1 MRYVKSLRVGS
12 GFLQTICLTVLG
24 IALVGC
30 STSGTELQW
39 MAQKEAA
46 LNLVA
51 TSPYLP
57 VQERGDE
64 GQWLPYEP
72 RENPYTT
79 QRGRID
85 KDSVTRFIE
94 ARRAFKAKQWGRAET
109 LLLELTKI
117 DEGLSGPWVMLGD
130 IASERGEHQQARDAY
145 AKAIAINGD
154 NVNAYLRLA
163 LTQRKMGRYLHA
175 QNTYAAALKL
185 WPDYPEAHLNLAVL
199 YDIYLN
205 HPLRAQKHME
215 AYQFLTNGENTRVAS
230 WLEEIRSR
238 TGIAPGFEI
247 SSEGSE
253 AVSYRT
259 DETNAVGNQN
269 NME

>member
-1 MRYVKSLRVGS
+1 MRYVKSFRAGLIFS
-12 GFLQTICLTVLG
+12 WG
-24 IALVGC
+24 IALAGC
-30 STSGTELQW
+30 STGGAELQW
-39 MAQKEAA
+39 MTQKEAA
-46 LNLVA
+46 LKLVA
-51 TSPYLP
+51 TDPYLP
-57 VQERGDE
+57 VQEQGDE

-72 RENPYTT
+72 RENPYTA

-85 KDSVTRFIE
+85 KESITRFIE
-94 ARRAFKAKQWGRAET
+94 ARRAFKAEEWERAEA
-109 LLLELTKI
+109 LLQELI
-117 DEGLSGPWVMLGD
+117 EADDDLSGPWVMLGD
-130 IASERGEHQQARDAY
+130 IASERGEHQKALDAY

-163 LTQRKMGRYLHA
+163 LTQRKLGRYLHA

-215 AYQFLTNGENTRVAS
+215 AYQFLTDGENTRVSA

-253 AVSYRT
+253 AISYRT
-259 DETNAVGNQN
+259 EDTEPASH
-269 NME
+269 

>member
-1 MRYVKSLRVGS
+1 MQYVKTFRVGPD
-12 GFLQTICLTVLG
+12 FLRRIALTVLG

-30 STSGTELQW
+30 STSGTQLQW
-39 MAQKEAA
+39 MTEKKAA

-51 TSPYLP
+51 TDPYLP
-57 VQERGDE
+57 VREQGDE

-79 QRGRID
+79 QRGRVD

-94 ARRAFKAKQWGRAET
+94 ARRAFKAKQWERAET
-109 LLLELTKI
+109 LLQELAQS
-117 DEGLSGPWVMLGD
+117 DEELSGPWVMLGD
-130 IASERGEHQQARDAY
+130 IASEKGEHQQALDAY
-145 AKAIAINGD
+145 VKAIAINGD

-175 QNTYAAALKL
+175 QNTYAAVLKL

-215 AYQFLTNGENTRVAS
+215 AYQFLTDGENTQVAA
-230 WLEEIRSR
+230 WLKEIRSR
-238 TGIAPGFEI
+238 TGIAPGFGV

-253 AVSYRT
+253 AISYRA
-259 DETNAVGNQN
+259 DENNAVSN
-269 NME
+269 

>member
-1 MRYVKSLRVGS
+1 MRYVKSSRT
-12 GFLQTICLTVLG
+12 GFGVLQGIALTMLSL
-24 IALVGC
+24 ALVGC
-30 STSGTELQW
+30 STGGTELQW
-39 MAQKEAA
+39 MTEKKAA

-51 TSPYLP
+51 TDPYLP
-57 VQERGDE
+57 VQEQGDE

-72 RENPYTT
+72 QENPYTA
-79 QRGRID
+79 QRGRVD
-85 KDSVTRFIE
+85 KDAVTRFIE
-94 ARRAFKAKQWGRAET
+94 ARRAFKEKQWERAET
-109 LLLELTKI
+109 LLLALTQS
-117 DEGLSGPWVMLGD
+117 DNDLSGPWVMLGD
-130 IASERGEHQQARDAY
+130 IASEKGEHQQALDAY

-175 QNTYAAALKL
+175 QNTYAAVLKL

-215 AYQFLTNGENTRVAS
+215 AYQFLTDGENTQVAA

-253 AVSYRT
+253 AVSYRADDT
-259 DETNAVGNQN
+259 ESVSN
-269 NME
+269 

>member
-1 MRYVKSLRVGS
+1 MRYVKSFRASLAPALGAALIAV
-12 GFLQTICLTVLG
+12 G
-24 IALVGC
+24 IALGGC
-30 STSGTELQW
+30 STGGPELHW
-39 MAQKEAA
+39 MTQSEEA

-51 TSPYLP
+51 TDPYLP
-57 VQERGDE
+57 VREQGDE
-64 GQWLPYEP
+64 GQWLSYEP

-85 KDSVTRFIE
+85 KASVTQFIE
-94 ARRAFKAKQWGRAET
+94 ARRAFKAREWERAET
-109 LLLELTKI
+109 LLLELTET
-117 DEGLSGPWVMLGD
+117 DDRLSGPWVLLGD
-130 IASERGEHQQARDAY
+130 IAAEKGEHQQALDAY
-145 AKAIAINGD
+145 VRAISINGD

-163 LTQRKMGRYLHA
+163 LTQRKLGRYLHA

-215 AYQFLTNGENTRVAS
+215 AYQFLAEDESERVAA

-238 TGIAPGFEI
+238 TGIAPLYENGAEDP
-247 SSEGSE
+247 ET
-253 AVSYRT
+253 VSLRA
-259 DETNAVGNQN
+259 DDGQPVSN
-269 NME
+269 

>member
-1 MRYVKSLRVGS
+1 ML
-12 GFLQTICLTVLG
+12 GF
-24 IALVGC
+24 ALVGC
-30 STSGTELQW
+30 STGGTELQW
-39 MAQKEAA
+39 MTEKEAA

-51 TSPYLP
+51 TDPYLP
-57 VQERGDE
+57 VQEQGDE

-72 RENPYTT
+72 RENPYTA
-79 QRGRID
+79 QRGRIE

-94 ARRAFKAKQWGRAET
+94 ARRAFKAEEWKQAET
-109 LLLELTKI
+109 LLLELTAS
-117 DEGLSGPWVMLGD
+117 DDDLSGPWVMLGD
-130 IASERGEHQQARDAY
+130 IASERGEHQQALDAY
-145 AKAIAINGD
+145 VKAIAINGD

-215 AYQFLTNGENTRVAS
+215 AYQFLTDGENTRVSA

-247 SSEGSE
+247 DSEGSE
-253 AVSYRT
+253 AVSYRADNT
-259 DETNAVGNQN
+259 ESASNQD